1 MMLLTWLR
9 SLPFWA
15 YIALLA
21 IIVASVQQ
29 YRIVSAQ
36 MELTGYRLEI
46 AERDKRADAYARA
59 EEQRRQSIADKEAH
73 DAHKQQSI
81 AESNAA
87 AASADAVSLRKQ
99 VARLL
104 ASRSATCDAIA
115 ANGSKASRSAA
126 GVLAEL
132 LDESVRRNQ
141 VLAEEADESRIA
153 GMACQRIYEEIK
165 NGKR

>member
-1 MMLLTWLR
+1 MNPLMLKAIPL
-9 SLPFWA
+9 WA
-15 YIALLA
+15 YIAVLA

-36 MELTGYRLEI
+36 MELAGYRLEI
-46 AERDKRADAYARA
+46 AERDKRADAAARV
-59 EEQRRQSIADKEAH
+59 EEQRRQSIADKEAQ

-87 AASADAVSLRKQ
+87 AASADADSLRKQ

-141 VLAEEADESRIA
+141 VLAKEADGSRIA
-153 GMACQRIYEEIK
+153 GQACERIY
-165 NGKR
+165 NGVRNEPKP

>member
-1 MMLLTWLR
+1 MNLLMPKA
-9 SLPFWA
+9 LPLWA
-15 YIALLA
+15 YILA
-21 IIVASVQQ
+21 AAILAVGIQQ
-29 YRIVSAQ
+29 IRVLSAQ
-36 MELTGYRLEI
+36 SELSDYRLEI
-46 AERDKRADAYARA
+46 AERDRRADAAARV
-59 EEQRRQSIADKEAH
+59 EEQRRQSIADKEAQ

-87 AASADAVSLRKQ
+87 AASADADSLRKQ

-115 ANGSKASRSAA
+115 ANGSKAAGSIA

-141 VLAEEADESRIA
+141 VLAKEADRSRIA
-153 GMACQRIYEEIK
+153 GMACQRIYEGMQNE
-165 NGKR
+165 

>member
-1 MMLLTWLR
+1 MNPLIIKAIPLWV
-9 SLPFWA
+9 
-15 YIALLA
+15 YVLA
-21 IIVASVQQ
+21 VSVIVASVQQ
-29 YRIVSAQ
+29 YRVVSAQ

-46 AERDKRADAYARA
+46 AERDKRADSAART
-59 EEQRRQSIADKEAH
+59 EEQRRQSIADKEAQ

-87 AASADAVSLRKQ
+87 AASADADSLRKQ

-115 ANGSKASRSAA
+115 ANGSKAAQSAA

-141 VLAEEADESRIA
+141 VLAEEADRSRIA